1 VSKPDPSARDFWQ
14 GRRVFVTGHTGFK
27 GAWLWLWLR
36 ALGARLT
43 GYALAPVTVPSLWE
57 IVCADAR
64 ADARADESS
73 IIADVRDPARLRA
86 ALEAADPQV
95 VFHLAAQALVR
106 ESYADPLATFA
117 TNVLGTGALLDACRT
132 LAHLEC
138 VVVVTSDK
146 VYENKGTGRAFEEDD
161 RLGGHD
167 PYSASKAAAEIL
179 TQSFRDSFFAHG
191 APVATARA
199 GNVIGGGDWSLD
211 RLIPDCVRA
220 LEAGRPVSLRYPDA
234 VRPWQHVLESL
245 DGYLELAQA
254 LVCAPDSTPRAVNFG
269 PDAASFS
276 TVSAVVEA
284 FSARFGG
291 KPGWQPDRSAHP
303 SEARALT
310 LSSILAERTLGW
322 RPRLDIDRALL
333 WTADWYRAHAAG
345 EDMLRFSEAQIAQ
358 YQSLGASR
366 AGARHSGAR
375 HK

>member
-1 VSKPDPSARDFWQ
+1 VSKPDPSAREFWQ
-14 GRRVFVTGHTGFK
+14 GRRVLVTGHTGFK

-43 GYALAPVTVPSLWE
+43 GYALAPATVPSLWE
-57 IVCADAR
+57 IVR
-64 ADARADESS
+64 AGAHADESS
-73 IIADVRDPARLRA
+73 VIADVRDPTRLRA
-86 ALEAADPQV
+86 AVEAADPQV

-117 TNVLGTGALLDACRT
+117 TNVLGTGALLEACRT
-132 LAHLEC
+132 LEHLEC

-146 VYENKGTGRAFEEDD
+146 VYENEGTGRAFEEGD

-179 TQSFRDSFFAHG
+179 TKSFRDSFFEDG
-191 APVATARA
+191 PPVATARA
-199 GNVIGGGDWSLD
+199 GNVIGGGDWSVD

-220 LEAGRPVSLRYPDA
+220 LGAGGPVSLRYPDA
-234 VRPWQHVLESL
+234 VRPWQHVLEPL
-245 DGYLELAQA
+245 DGYLELARA
-254 LVCAPDSTPRAVNFG
+254 LVRSPDSAPRAVNFG

-276 TVSAVVEA
+276 TVRAVVDA
-284 FSARFGG
+284 FSTRFGG
-291 KPGWQPDRSAHP
+291 KPGWQADASAHP

-358 YQSLGASR
+358 YQTVGTSR
-366 AGARHSGAR
+366 GGDRHTGARR
-375 HK
+375 K